1 MSSHRFIAIRSTAAL
16 LGTLGAILASAGDGT
31 AQSPVYAGK
40 QIRMVIASGAGG
52 GYDTYGRL
60 MTRHMGKYI
69 PGNPTFVTQN
79 MPGAAGVTS
88 TNWTYT
94 VAPKDGTVILATYNA
109 IMAEPLYGN
118 PAARFDPRKLESI
131 GSISKQQNICA
142 TWHTSPVKTIADA
155 KAREVTVAST
165 GATGNSATLP
175 KILNT
180 VLGTKFKLILGYST
194 TEARLAVERGE
205 VDGICGLSYST
216 LKASNPDWILNK
228 RINVLL
234 QTGAKAQAGLEN
246 VPLLIELTPN
256 ADDKK
261 VIELISFPE
270 EIGRPFVMPPG
281 TPKEMVTIIRR
292 AFDAALK
299 DPALLA
305 EAEKTM
311 LEVDPVTGEDMEQ
324 LLIRAYATPKPLVQ
338 RAIELGGSGGAQ

>member
-1 MSSHRFIAIRSTAAL
+1 MSSRRFAAIRGTAAV
-16 LGTLGAILASAGDGT
+16 LGALAALPGGGDGT
-31 AQSPVYAGK
+31 AQAQVYAGK

-79 MPGAAGVTS
+79 MQGASGITA

-94 VAPKDGTVILATYNA
+94 VAPKDGTVMLATYNA

-118 PAARFDPRKLESI
+118 PAARFDPRKFESV

-142 TWHTSPVKTIADA
+142 TWHTSPIKTIQDA
-155 KAREVTVAST
+155 KTREVTVAST

-180 VLGTKFKLILGYST
+180 ILGTKFKLILGYST

-216 LKASNPDWILNK
+216 LKASNPDWIINK

-234 QTGAKAQAGLEN
+234 QTGAKAQAGLET
-246 VPLLIELTPN
+246 VPVLVDLVPN

-281 TPKEMVTIIRR
+281 TPKEMVTLVRR

-311 LEVDPVTGEDMEQ
+311 LEVDPVTGEEMEQ
-324 LLIRAYATPKPLVQ
+324 LLIRAYDTPKPLVQ
-338 RAIELGGSGGAQ
+338 RAIELGGSGAPQ